1 MLNRIGVNFRF
12 IKNSKV
18 VVAKPENPKQSNR
31 RRNGGALRVN
41 AQTIIQR
48 IAKPAG
54 MEVVVKK
61 ENGGRKPNEK
71 GNRRRRRNRSK
82 KAGGAKKANGAVQ
95 PPSHAQMD
103 HDLDGYFEKVDI
115 SVPW

>member
-1 MLNRIGVNFRF
+1 MV
-12 IKNSKV
+12 
-18 VVAKPENPKQSNR
+18 KPENPKQPNR
-31 RRNGGALRVN
+31 KRNGGTRRVN

-82 KAGGAKKANGAVQ
+82 KAGGANNANGAAQ
-95 PPSHAQMD
+95 PASHDQMN
-103 HDLDGYFEKVDI
+103 HELENYFEKVHTPA
-115 SVPW
+115 SW